1 MNILII
7 EDDVFLAKRI
17 TKMFE
22 SKIITN
28 RVKMAHSF
36 FAFLDELSII
46 KSYDIVLVD
55 LKLSNDTQ
63 ELL

>member
-28 RVKMAHSF
+28 RVKMVHSY

-46 KSYDIVLVD
+46 KSYDIILVD
-55 LKLSNDTQ
+55 LKLS
-63 ELL
+63 